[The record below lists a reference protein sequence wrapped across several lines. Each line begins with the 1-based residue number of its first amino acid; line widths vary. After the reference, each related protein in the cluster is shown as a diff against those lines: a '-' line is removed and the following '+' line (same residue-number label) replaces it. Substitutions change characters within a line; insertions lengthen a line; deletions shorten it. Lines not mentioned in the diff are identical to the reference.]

1 MDIATFNLCGMDSA
15 GIACICRLWEVLWEA
30 CRLFCRVTQRSARP
44 KQKTDKEENK
54 QQPVAILAQGHW
66 CRARKNRYLPPISL
80 FAFHSPPAQG
90 SAEERPTLHVAK
102 PPVSLQVVQRCTT
115 CPPAPVSRKARLL
128 SLPMSLDGNEKVLD
142 QPRASGPQ
150 KRPTRKLCDRC
161 GHRPNRRV
169 PCRICKRAVGPCC
182 LETEKPTPLCKDCWE
197 PDPEPDPVAKA
208 NFYQGR
214 EPRVMRSRS
223 RRRRMVKPGRL
234 VQNGKR
240 KQENRKMQKTPRHK
254 DRP

>member
-1 MDIATFNLCGMDSA
+1 M
-15 GIACICRLWEVLWEA
+15 
-30 CRLFCRVTQRSARP
+30 
-44 KQKTDKEENK
+44 
-54 QQPVAILAQGHW
+54 AILAQGHW